1 MAART
6 GLVVVSHSRALADAA
21 VALAREMLHGEPVR
35 VEVAAGLDDTTFG
48 TDATQI
54 MTAVEAAD
62 QGQGVVVLMD
72 LGSAVLSAELA
83 LELLDDDV
91 RARVVL
97 CPAPL
102 VEGLVVAA
110 VAAAAGADRDEV
122 AAEAAGALAG
132 KTSHLAAPEPQA
144 APDPASAPDE
154 LTGAFTVANPHGL
167 HARPAARVVQAVR
180 AFDARVLIRNRTTG
194 SAWVPA
200 GSLSK
205 VATLGVLSGH
215 DVEVRAGGNQAREAL
230 DHLLELAARNFDEP
244 LDGPAPPAAPAA
256 PAGMPSAAG
265 GGVGIGTAPIPTSP
279 GVGIGPAWSPRLA
292 PIDLTGIEAGDP
304 AVEWSGLTASIA
316 AVRRSVS
323 QVRARATRDVGE
335 AEAAIFDAHLLL
347 LDDADLLGDVHARV
361 DGGEAAATAW
371 AAAVDAVAGDLA
383 DMADPYLRARAA
395 DIAAVR
401 DAVLRELLGV
411 THDGTAPSGVLVAE
425 DLTPAEAAELDP
437 TRVVAVVLAHGAPTA
452 HSAILLRALGIPTV
466 VGAGPDVLDVPGG
479 TLLAVDGGSGEIVV
493 DPSPPVQERFR
504 AQAADLARSR
514 RTALRDAT
522 APAVTSDGVTVHVGA
537 NVGSVADARLA
548 AECGADLAGLVR
560 TEFLFLDRAQ
570 APDAE
575 EQEAV
580 YRAIA
585 EALGGR
591 RITLRTL
598 DVGGDKPL
606 SYLPMPAEANPFL
619 GVRGLRL
626 SLAHPPLLA
635 EQLAAIVRVAHD
647 HPTSVMFPMVSTL
660 EELAAARRMLADAIE
675 LVGRG
680 TPDGLEVGTMVE
692 VPAAALKA
700 QAFAPHVDFFSIGTN
715 DLTQYAL
722 AAERGNAAVADVGD
736 PYDPGVLKL
745 VEAVCRTGVPVAV
758 CGELAADDRATA
770 LLVGLGVRELS
781 VTPRAVPAIKQRV
794 RGLDGG
800 QAATLAAAALGAD
813 GADAVRH
820 LVD

>member
-1 MAART
+1 AGHRARGGHTAGRRLARHGGRRRGGPGRDRPDARPQGPRELPRRAQRRAPGPGGDLDDPAPGGGRRRGGRGLMAART

-54 MTAVEAAD
+54 MTAIEAAD

-91 RARVVL
+91 RDRVVL

-180 AFDARVLIRNRTTG
+180 AFDARVLIRNGTTG

-215 DVEVRAGGNQAREAL
+215 DVEVRAGGNQARAAL

-244 LDGPAPPAAPAA
+244 LDGPPAPVAPAA
-256 PAGMPSAAG
+256 PAGMPSAAA

-361 DGGEAAATAW
+361 DGGEPAATAW

-383 DMADPYLRARAA
+383 DMAD
-395 DIAAVR
+395 
-401 DAVLRELLGV
+401 
-411 THDGTAPSGVLVAE
+411 
-425 DLTPAEAAELDP
+425 
-437 TRVVAVVLAHGAPTA
+437 
-452 HSAILLRALGIPTV
+452 
-466 VGAGPDVLDVPGG
+466 
-479 TLLAVDGGSGEIVV
+479 
-493 DPSPPVQERFR
+493 
-504 AQAADLARSR
+504 
-514 RTALRDAT
+514 
-522 APAVTSDGVTVHVGA
+522 
-537 NVGSVADARLA
+537 
-548 AECGADLAGLVR
+548 
-560 TEFLFLDRAQ
+560 
-570 APDAE
+570 
-575 EQEAV
+575 
-580 YRAIA
+580 
-585 EALGGR
+585 
-591 RITLRTL
+591 
-598 DVGGDKPL
+598 
-606 SYLPMPAEANPFL
+606 
-619 GVRGLRL
+619 
-626 SLAHPPLLA
+626 
-635 EQLAAIVRVAHD
+635 
-647 HPTSVMFPMVSTL
+647 
-660 EELAAARRMLADAIE
+660 
-675 LVGRG
+675 
-680 TPDGLEVGTMVE
+680 
-692 VPAAALKA
+692 
-700 QAFAPHVDFFSIGTN
+700 
-715 DLTQYAL
+715 
-722 AAERGNAAVADVGD
+722 
-736 PYDPGVLKL
+736 
-745 VEAVCRTGVPVAV
+745 
-758 CGELAADDRATA
+758 
-770 LLVGLGVRELS
+770 
-781 VTPRAVPAIKQRV
+781 
-794 RGLDGG
+794 
-800 QAATLAAAALGAD
+800 
-813 GADAVRH
+813 
-820 LVD
+820 

>member
-54 MTAVEAAD
+54 MTAIEAAD

-91 RARVVL
+91 RDRVVL

-194 SAWVPA
+194 SAWVQA

-215 DVEVRAGGNQAREAL
+215 DVEVRAGGNQARAAL

-244 LDGPAPPAAPAA
+244 LDGPAAPAAPTGMPSAAPAA
-256 PAGMPSAAG
+256 SAAG

-304 AVEWSGLTASIA
+304 AVEWSGLTESIA

-361 DGGEAAATAW
+361 
-371 AAAVDAVAGDLA
+371 
-383 DMADPYLRARAA
+383 
-395 DIAAVR
+395 
-401 DAVLRELLGV
+401 
-411 THDGTAPSGVLVAE
+411 
-425 DLTPAEAAELDP
+425 
-437 TRVVAVVLAHGAPTA
+437 
-452 HSAILLRALGIPTV
+452 
-466 VGAGPDVLDVPGG
+466 
-479 TLLAVDGGSGEIVV
+479 
-493 DPSPPVQERFR
+493 
-504 AQAADLARSR
+504 
-514 RTALRDAT
+514 
-522 APAVTSDGVTVHVGA
+522 
-537 NVGSVADARLA
+537 
-548 AECGADLAGLVR
+548 
-560 TEFLFLDRAQ
+560 
-570 APDAE
+570 
-575 EQEAV
+575 
-580 YRAIA
+580 
-585 EALGGR
+585 GR
-591 RITLRTL
+591 R
-598 DVGGDKPL
+598 
-606 SYLPMPAEANPFL
+606 
-619 GVRGLRL
+619 
-626 SLAHPPLLA
+626 
-635 EQLAAIVRVAHD
+635 
-647 HPTSVMFPMVSTL
+647 
-660 EELAAARRMLADAIE
+660 
-675 LVGRG
+675 
-680 TPDGLEVGTMVE
+680 
-692 VPAAALKA
+692 
-700 QAFAPHVDFFSIGTN
+700 
-715 DLTQYAL
+715 
-722 AAERGNAAVADVGD
+722 
-736 PYDPGVLKL
+736 
-745 VEAVCRTGVPVAV
+745 
-758 CGELAADDRATA
+758 
-770 LLVGLGVRELS
+770 
-781 VTPRAVPAIKQRV
+781 
-794 RGLDGG
+794 
-800 QAATLAAAALGAD
+800 
-813 GADAVRH
+813 
-820 LVD
+820 

>member
-91 RARVVL
+91 RDRVVL

-244 LDGPAPPAAPAA
+244 LDGPAAPAAPAA

-361 DGGEAAATAW
+361 DGGAPAATAW

-466 VGAGPDVLDVPGG
+466 VGAGRDVLDVPGG

-570 APDAE
+570 APDVD

-585 EALGGR
+585 EALPGR
-591 RITLRTL
+591 RITFRTL

-606 SYLPMPAEANPFL
+606 GYFRTPDERNPVL
-619 GVRGLRL
+619 GWRGLRI
-626 SLAHPPLLA
+626 SMDWPASA
-635 EQLAAIVRVAHD
+635 RIGSIAQRIACKGSW
-647 HPTSVMFPMVSTL
+647 TSS
-660 EELAAARRMLADAIE
+660 
-675 LVGRG
+675 
-680 TPDGLEVGTMVE
+680 
-692 VPAAALKA
+692 
-700 QAFAPHVDFFSIGTN
+700 
-715 DLTQYAL
+715 
-722 AAERGNAAVADVGD
+722 
-736 PYDPGVLKL
+736 
-745 VEAVCRTGVPVAV
+745 CRLQPW
-758 CGELAADDRATA
+758 
-770 LLVGLGVRELS
+770 
-781 VTPRAVPAIKQRV
+781 
-794 RGLDGG
+794 
-800 QAATLAAAALGAD
+800 
-813 GADAVRH
+813 
-820 LVD
+820 

>member
-54 MTAVEAAD
+54 MTAIEAAD

-91 RARVVL
+91 RDRVVL

-194 SAWVPA
+194 SAWVQA

-215 DVEVRAGGNQAREAL
+215 DVEVRAGGNQARAAL

-244 LDGPAPPAAPAA
+244 LDGPAAPAAPMGMPSAAPAA
-256 PAGMPSAAG
+256 SAAG

-304 AVEWSGLTASIA
+304 AVEWSGLTESIA

-361 DGGEAAATAW
+361 
-371 AAAVDAVAGDLA
+371 
-383 DMADPYLRARAA
+383 
-395 DIAAVR
+395 
-401 DAVLRELLGV
+401 
-411 THDGTAPSGVLVAE
+411 
-425 DLTPAEAAELDP
+425 
-437 TRVVAVVLAHGAPTA
+437 
-452 HSAILLRALGIPTV
+452 
-466 VGAGPDVLDVPGG
+466 
-479 TLLAVDGGSGEIVV
+479 
-493 DPSPPVQERFR
+493 
-504 AQAADLARSR
+504 
-514 RTALRDAT
+514 
-522 APAVTSDGVTVHVGA
+522 
-537 NVGSVADARLA
+537 
-548 AECGADLAGLVR
+548 
-560 TEFLFLDRAQ
+560 
-570 APDAE
+570 
-575 EQEAV
+575 
-580 YRAIA
+580 
-585 EALGGR
+585 GR
-591 RITLRTL
+591 R
-598 DVGGDKPL
+598 
-606 SYLPMPAEANPFL
+606 
-619 GVRGLRL
+619 
-626 SLAHPPLLA
+626 
-635 EQLAAIVRVAHD
+635 
-647 HPTSVMFPMVSTL
+647 
-660 EELAAARRMLADAIE
+660 
-675 LVGRG
+675 
-680 TPDGLEVGTMVE
+680 
-692 VPAAALKA
+692 
-700 QAFAPHVDFFSIGTN
+700 
-715 DLTQYAL
+715 
-722 AAERGNAAVADVGD
+722 
-736 PYDPGVLKL
+736 
-745 VEAVCRTGVPVAV
+745 
-758 CGELAADDRATA
+758 
-770 LLVGLGVRELS
+770 
-781 VTPRAVPAIKQRV
+781 
-794 RGLDGG
+794 
-800 QAATLAAAALGAD
+800 
-813 GADAVRH
+813 
-820 LVD
+820 